1 MLKTEIPTHAMMLV
15 TYTVTVINNVEL
27 LAKLELLFARW
38 EAGVSSFPGPTQ
50 DGAETIFLYIA
61 LVQI

>member
-27 LAKLELLFARW
+27 LAKLELLFAR
-38 EAGVSSFPGPTQ
+38 
-50 DGAETIFLYIA
+50 
-61 LVQI
+61 